1 MKLKQPSHR
10 EKAVVLFP
18 PAISTIA
25 HIVLYKLSLFVYVA
39 SYLSLSSYQRSPSLS
54 GDSMLISL
62 SQEVELWEA
71 SCYGQLDK
79 LISLINAG
87 TNVNVATWVSAS
99 FCAQNS
105 LSLLIKNQVNAAL
118 VCMLV
123 QENIGYPGNLPAWCW
138 KTTLCMIQGQLL
150 RSTSGLCVQFV
161 GGCYSQYHTVT
172 ILGMMSS
179 ALKPILK
186 A

>member
-54 GDSMLISL
+54 GDSMLISI

-79 LISLINAG
+79 VISLINAG
-87 TNVNVATWVSAS
+87 TAVNVVTWVSAS
-99 FCAQNS
+99 FHVQNS

-150 RSTSGLCVQFV
+150 RSSSGLCVQFA
-161 GGCYSQYHTVT
+161 GGCSQYHTVT